1 MPIFTSCVKILLEV
15 KQMNR
20 EEYMQFLADYTGER
34 PEHPFSD
41 DNDTTVFRHSDN
53 RKWFALVMSVPR
65 RKLGLYGDKSI
76 DVVNLK
82 CDPLLTA
89 SLFREGGVFPA
100 YHMNKEK
107 WISVLLDGSVDEDR
121 LRWLSEIS
129 FSLTAKK
136 IKRKKPNL

>member
-1 MPIFTSCVKILLEV
+1 MRRDEYVK
-15 KQMNR
+15 
-20 EEYMQFLADYTGER
+20 FLVDYTGEC

-53 RKWFALVMSVPR
+53 RKWFALIMNIHPS
-65 RKLGLYGDKSI
+65 KLGLLGDKNV

-89 SLFREGGVFPA
+89 SLYREGGVFPA

-107 WISVLLDGSVDEDR
+107 WISVLLDGSVEAER
-121 LRWLSEIS
+121 LCWLTEIS
-129 FSLTAKK
+129 FTLTAKK
-136 IKRKKPNL
+136 LKPKK